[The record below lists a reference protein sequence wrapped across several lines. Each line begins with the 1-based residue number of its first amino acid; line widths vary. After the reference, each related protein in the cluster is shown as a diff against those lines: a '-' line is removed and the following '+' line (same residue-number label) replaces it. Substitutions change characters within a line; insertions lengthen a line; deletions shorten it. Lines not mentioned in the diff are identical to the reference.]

1 MKKTIMLVCAVLA
14 CGCVAYA
21 DNNTNANQE
30 SFKKIMKAID
40 KDYCTTPD
48 GQAGHLERT
57 GRSVSYSTSTSTSSS
72 NSNSSSNSSSVS
84 AGVSAGGSIGTSG
97 ANINTSVNSSMS
109 TSGSN
114 SSTNTRGSSNTNGQT
129 ITDQYSCFKY

>member
-1 MKKTIMLVCAVLA
+1 MLVCAVLA

-72 NSNSSSNSSSVS
+72 NSNSSSNSTSTSV
-84 AGVSAGGSIGTSG
+84 GGSVGTSG
-97 ANINTSVNSSMS
+97 ISVNASTSNSRGNSNTNTS
-109 TSGSN
+109 
-114 SSTNTRGSSNTNGQT
+114 GSSNTNGQT